1 MGAVVG
7 CAVFFVVLIVVNTV
21 VECLYD
27 IKD

>member
-7 CAVFFVVLIVVNTV
+7 CAVFFVVLIVVNTA

-27 IKD
+27 IND